1 VADNNYIGN
10 DNGDVNDDDDDGD
23 DDGDDDD
30 DKNLTNQEQVEE
42 TLADWIGS
50 RD

>member
-1 VADNNYIGN
+1 MADNNYIGN
-10 DNGDVNDDDDDGD
+10 DNGDVNTDNDDD
-23 DDGDDDD
+23 DDDD
-30 DKNLTNQEQVEE
+30 DKNLPNQEQVEE